1 MTGPDKK
8 LAVIGLGPRGTGAL
22 EALADLASARGLKVQ
37 ADVFDPYPAPG
48 AGPNFDPRES
58 PLCRLNIPMRDIE
71 LRAPDS
77 LGVVPLADWLDPPI
91 DRDVFPARSDLGAYL
106 QHRLDALSDA
116 PGLALAR
123 ISARVDAFQQ
133 TNEGWQVQAGG
144 TWHGPYAEVLLV
156 PGQPETEPDDQLA
169 EWQAH
174 SHTTNAA
181 LAPAYPARDLQHR
194 AEDWHGKTVAV
205 RGFALSSF
213 DVIRVLSQGVG
224 GKFTEQG
231 YVPSGREPRCILP
244 FSLDGN
250 PPSPKPETEELDA
263 RFEPTAEET
272 AAFDSAIHDAA
283 RGPSKRVSTLI
294 TESLLPPVR
303 RILAECGAET
313 TEQDISDWFDLEW
326 SDPGTQDQTGPVRAL
341 RDGIAMADGSLPP
354 SIGYVVGQVWRKW
367 QNPLRQGYNPADTSP
382 ETADVLVGF
391 DEGLKRFSYG
401 PPVSACRELLALI
414 DAGLVSTDLSKDPEI
429 TLTEKGWLLE
439 TEGHE
444 EEAEVMIDAVLP
456 SPDPRL
462 IKAQPVPAL
471 IEAGWI
477 TMLGELSARTAP
489 DGRLIGSDDRPVPG
503 LSLLGRLALGSVIA
517 VDSLHDC
524 FGMASTRWA
533 EGVLGRIG

>member
-1 MTGPDKK
+1 MTGPEKK

-37 ADVFDPYPAPG
+37 AEAFDPCPAPG
-48 AGPNFDPRES
+48 AGPNFDPSES
-58 PLCRLNIPMRDIE
+58 PLCRLNIPMRDID

-91 DRDVFPARSDLGAYL
+91 DRDVFPARADLGAYL
-106 QHRLDALSDA
+106 QHRLDALSAA
-116 PGLALAR
+116 PGLALTRIPAR
-123 ISARVDAFQQ
+123 IDALQQ
-133 TNEGWQVQAGG
+133 SNEGWQVQADG

-169 EWQAH
+169 EWQSH
-174 SHTTNAA
+174 SDATDAA
-181 LAPAYPARDLQHR
+181 LCPAYPARDLQQR
-194 AEDWHGKTVAV
+194 AGGWRGKTVAV

-213 DVIRVLSQGVG
+213 DVIRVLTQGLG
-224 GKFTEQG
+224 GTYTEQG

-244 FSLDGN
+244 FSLDGQ

-272 AAFDSAIHDAA
+272 AAFASAIHDAA
-283 RGPSKRVSTLI
+283 QRSAAQARTRI
-294 TESLLPPVR
+294 TESLRPPVQ

-313 TEQDISDWFDLEW
+313 TEQAISDWFDLEW
-326 SDPGTQDQTGPVRAL
+326 TDPGTQDQTGPVQAL
-341 RDGIAMADGSLPP
+341 RDGIAMADGSLSP

-367 QNPLRQGYNPADTSP
+367 QNPLRQGYNPADIP
-382 ETADVLVGF
+382 PDTADLLIGF
-391 DEGLKRFSYG
+391 DEGLKRYSYG

-414 DAGLVSTDLSKDPEI
+414 DARLVSADLSRDPEI
-429 TLTEKGWLLE
+429 TLTEKGWLLK
-439 TEGHE
+439 TEGHK

-471 IEAGWI
+471 IEAGRI
-477 TMLGELSARTAP
+477 TMLGGLSARTAP
-489 DGRLIGSDDRPVPG
+489 DGRLIGSDGQPVPG

-533 EGVLGRIG
+533 EGVLGRMG